1 MIKFLKEN
9 KEKIIPVIG
18 VILILVMVIGVT
30 YAIFTYTGLGSKQN
44 SVTSGTITF
53 TYTEASNGISITNA
67 MPISDSSGKVIAQ
80 TGSNI
85 TPGYFDFTVGATV
98 SGTTS
103 INYEIYGVDTSSSTN
118 KLDPQYVKVYLT
130 DITATEIPVSG
141 YDSTVVPVYSN
152 LDTAVSDSNG
162 KKLYVGSFTS
172 SASRSFS

>member
-67 MPISDSSGKVIAQ
+67 MPISDSSGKVIA
-80 TGSNI
+80 
-85 TPGYFDFTVGATV
+85 
-98 SGTTS
+98 
-103 INYEIYGVDTSSSTN
+103 
-118 KLDPQYVKVYLT
+118 
-130 DITATEIPVSG
+130 
-141 YDSTVVPVYSN
+141 
-152 LDTAVSDSNG
+152 
-162 KKLYVGSFTS
+162 
-172 SASRSFS
+172 